1 MIQVEWFYWLIGLF
15 FLLVGVLVARD
26 RTNPRRVTS
35 GVFWAL
41 LGLCFPY
48 SSFVVAKT
56 LPAWPLG
63 LTIVVIA
70 AIAGTGR
77 LAKSGSATQATVDGD
92 VEGADLD
99 RDATGSERFG
109 RGLRSHRTDPD
120 TGSGTG
126 GSGPGVSGSEGGVGV
141 LTQITRQREAFA
153 ERFGNKLFIPVL
165 TIPILTALCA
175 TLGPKIKI
183 GGQPLF
189 HVGSETV
196 IGLAAAG
203 LIAIPIGMYL
213 FRQKTPAIAL
223 TQGRRLT
230 EDLGWALVLPQLLS
244 VLGLVFAT
252 AGVGKA
258 IGTTVSKVLPDG
270 SLLPA
275 VILYCLGMAIFTV
288 IMGNAFAAFPVM
300 TAAIGYP
307 VLVAAMGGNPPVIFA
322 IGMLSGYCGTLCTPM
337 AANFNIVPVALLELK
352 SNYAVIR
359 QQIPT
364 AIPLLVANIVLM
376 YVIAF

>member
-1 MIQVEWFYWLIGLF
+1 MISVEWFYWLMGLF
-15 FLLVGVLVARD
+15 WLGVGALVARD
-26 RTNPRRVTS
+26 RTNPRRLTS
-35 GVFWAL
+35 GLFWAL

-56 LPAWPLG
+56 APAWPLG
-63 LTIVVIA
+63 LVIVVIA
-70 AIAGTGR
+70 ALAGTGR
-77 LAKSGSATQATVDGD
+77 LTKSGSATAATAPGD

-99 RDATGSERFG
+99 RDADRPDRPVRAGGGTAGSSVALAPTE
-109 RGLRSHRTDPD
+109 
-120 TGSGTG
+120 
-126 GSGPGVSGSEGGVGV
+126 E
-141 LTQITRQREAFA
+141 REALA

-165 TIPILTALCA
+165 AIPVITALCA
-175 TLGPKIKI
+175 IAGPYVII
-183 GGQPLF
+183 GGRPLLQK
-189 HVGSETV
+189 GSETV

-203 LIAIPIGMYL
+203 IIAIGISMIV
-213 FRQKTPAIAL
+213 FRLRSPALAL
-223 TQGRRLT
+223 TEGRRLT

-252 AGVGKA
+252 AGVGTA
-258 IGTTVSKVLPDG
+258 IGSTVSAVLPKG

-275 VILYCLGMAIFTV
+275 VILYCVGMAVFTV
-288 IMGNAFAAFPVM
+288 IMGNAFAAFPVL

-307 VLVAAMGGNPPVIFA
+307 VLVAAMGGNPAAVFA

-359 QQIPT
+359 AQLPT
-364 AIPLLVANIVLM
+364 AVPLLVANIIIM
-376 YVIAF
+376 YVVAF

>member
-15 FLLVGVLVARD
+15 FLLVGLLVARD
-26 RTNPRRVTS
+26 RTNPRRRTS
-35 GVFWAL
+35 GAFWAL

-56 LPAWPLG
+56 APAWPLG

-77 LAKSGSATQATVDGD
+77 LARSGTAVQGTVAGD
-92 VEGADLD
+92 LEGANLD
-99 RDATGSERFG
+99 RDAARPGHIRGERSDADG
-109 RGLRSHRTDPD
+109 DGN
-120 TGSGTG
+120 
-126 GSGPGVSGSEGGVGV
+126 VGV
-141 LTQITRQREAFA
+141 LTALTRQREAFA
-153 ERFGNKLFIPVL
+153 ERFGNRLFIPVL
-165 TIPILTALCA
+165 TIPIITALCA
-175 TLGPKIKI
+175 TVGPKISI
-183 GGQPLF
+183 GGRPLLQ
-189 HVGSETV
+189 VGSETV

-203 LIAIPIGMYL
+203 IIAVPIGMRL
-213 FRQKTPAIAL
+213 FRNRTPVVAL

-252 AGVGKA
+252 AGVGTA
-258 IGTTVSKVLPDG
+258 IGAIVSKVLPDG
-270 SLLPA
+270 VLLPA
-275 VILYCLGMAIFTV
+275 VILYCVGMAVFTV
-288 IMGNAFAAFPVM
+288 IMGNAFAAFPVL

-307 VLVAAMGGNPPVIFA
+307 VLVAGMGGNPAAVFA

-364 AIPLLVANIVLM
+364 AIPLLVANVALM
-376 YVIAF
+376 YLVAF